1 MDEISE
7 LPAETPFPPLAPEKG
22 VTDRWQDWALLTPP
36 SFSIPWRG
44 TGAGDSHGW
53 CLGKLGAAADLLVPS
68 QQSPPARQAPV
79 RGSSSEL
86 ALDTDPT
93 QPSPRPGQEGSVQAG
108 ICQRARQLPPHLNP
122 GANSSFLTSS
132 PSQVNWGEGG
142 VHSVHWMHWGR
153 EELRKPQARNKGVL
167 PDLVVRGGSGSR
179 VGPGLVSP

>member
-1 MDEISE
+1 MISTFQKQRYKFHIAGGPLDEISE

-93 QPSPRPGQEGSVQAG
+93 QPSPRPGQEGSKLES
-108 ICQRARQLPPHLNP
+108 ARGLASSLPTLTQGLIPP
-122 GANSSFLTSS
+122 SSLLH
-132 PSQVNWGEGG
+132 PP
-142 VHSVHWMHWGR
+142 R
-153 EELRKPQARNKGVL
+153 
-167 PDLVVRGGSGSR
+167 
-179 VGPGLVSP
+179 